1 MAKLRF
7 DGVVEAVHYTPEG
20 SVDWVRAYLRRGSIF
35 SDRVMLDRQGLVE
48 QLRSGKRFMVGK
60 PRQYLASTFE
70 TTKPVKLI
78 EQNGGSFLT
87 AGGAQKDRDYLEGV
101 PIL

>member
-1 MAKLRF
+1 
-7 DGVVEAVHYTPEG
+7 
-20 SVDWVRAYLRRGSIF
+20 
-35 SDRVMLDRQGLVE
+35 
-48 QLRSGKRFMVGK
+48 
-60 PRQYLASTFE
+60 
-70 TTKPVKLI
+70 VKLI